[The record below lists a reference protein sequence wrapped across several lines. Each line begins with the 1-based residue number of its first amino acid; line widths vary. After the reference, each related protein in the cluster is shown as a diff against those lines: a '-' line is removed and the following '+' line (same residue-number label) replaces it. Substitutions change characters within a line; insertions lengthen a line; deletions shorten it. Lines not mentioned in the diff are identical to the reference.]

1 MGFSPSLIW
10 MKTPSQLLFTKLV
23 ASFWILVLIKIGDK
37 GLSWEWYFVTIILR
51 MGFYSSLIWMEGT
64 YHQKRRVYWPEDTL
78 TESRS
83 LFFTFH
89 GFIIV
94 ALNWRQ
100 HSQLKTFLF
109 YDLYNIKI
117 IDLKGSDRSWFS
129 LKSQLVNVVATRHST
144 LLRSD
149 FQQMRLFP
157 LPLPLKVNIKWQIT
171 GQCNIKIP
179 WSPHLSTQ

>member
-10 MKTPSQLLFTKLV
+10 MKTPSHLLFTKLV

-37 GLSWEWYFVTIILR
+37 GLSWEWYFVTIILM

-64 YHQKRRVYWPEDTL
+64 CHQKRRVYWPEDTL

-89 GFIIV
+89 GFIRV

-100 HSQLKTFLF
+100 HSQILNLAFLWLIQHKS
-109 YDLYNIKI
+109 Y
-117 IDLKGSDRSWFS
+117 RSQGIRSLLIFS
-129 LKSQLVNVVATRHST
+129 QE
-144 LLRSD
+144 
-149 FQQMRLFP
+149 P
-157 LPLPLKVNIKWQIT
+157 T
-171 GQCNIKIP
+171 GQCCGNSALNTIKLRFSTNALI
-179 WSPHLSTQ
+179 SPSIESE

>member
-10 MKTPSQLLFTKLV
+10 TKTPYQLLFTKLV
-23 ASFWILVLIKIGDK
+23 ASFWISVLIKIGDK
-37 GLSWEWYFVTIILR
+37 GLSWEWYFVTIILM

-64 YHQKRRVYWPEDTL
+64 CHQKRRVYWPEDTL

-89 GFIIV
+89 GFIRV

-100 HSQLKTFLF
+100 HSQFLNLVF
-109 YDLYNIKI
+109 LYEVYNIKI
-117 IDLKGSDRSWFS
+117 IDLKGSDHSWFS
-129 LKSQLVNVVATRHST
+129 LKSQLVNVMATRHST
-144 LLRSD
+144 LLSSD
-149 FQQMRLFP
+149 FQQMP
-157 LPLPLKVNIKWQIT
+157 LSALQLKVNRKRQII

-179 WSPHLSTQ
+179 WSPHLST